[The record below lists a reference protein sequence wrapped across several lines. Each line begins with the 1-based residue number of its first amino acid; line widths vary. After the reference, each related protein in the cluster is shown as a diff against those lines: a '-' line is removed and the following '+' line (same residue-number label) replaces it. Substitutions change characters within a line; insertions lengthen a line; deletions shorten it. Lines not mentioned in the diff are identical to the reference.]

1 MELNADFALNTH
13 VTGDLELD
21 PEFRKVFGSNE
32 MLEFHQGLRKYAP
45 TPLLKLT
52 GLAKSLKVKKIYV
65 KDEARR
71 FGIHAFKIL
80 GASYAMYS
88 FLRKYPGKYTFC
100 TATDGNHGRAVAW
113 SARRLKQ
120 RAVIF
125 VPGDM
130 VRNRIKNIR
139 KERARVEIVDGSY
152 DDAVEAAR
160 KACNKKNYILLQD
173 TSREDYR
180 SIPRYIVAGYKTL
193 LLEIEKELFPKKEP
207 MVDIVFTQ
215 TGVGSWSASLT
226 TYLRMR
232 YGAGAPRIVS
242 VESIATPSVMNSFRN
257 GSKPGTYTRGHT
269 IMAGLNCPTPS
280 LEALEIMKQGTDLF
294 ISIPDSYAVKAVR
307 SLYYPFKNDPQVFA
321 GESGAAGLAG
331 LMALC
336 SAPELKE
343 ARKKIGLN
351 TSSRV
356 LVFNTEGV
364 TDPELFD
371 ELMKTLQ

>member
-1 MELNADFALNTH
+1 MEFKADFVLNPN
-13 VTGDLELD
+13 VNGKLVLD
-21 PEFRKVFGSNE
+21 PEFRKLFRSKD

-52 GLAKSLKVKKIYV
+52 GLAKSLKVKKIYL
-65 KDEARR
+65 KDESRR

-80 GASYAMYS
+80 GASYAMHS
-88 FLRKYPGKYTFC
+88 FLKKYPGKYTFC

-120 RAVIF
+120 RAVIY
-125 VPGDM
+125 VPKDM
-130 VRNRIKNIR
+130 VRSRIKSIR
-139 KERARVEIVDGSY
+139 EERARVEVVDGGY
-152 DDAVEAAR
+152 DDALEAAR
-160 KACNKKNYILLQD
+160 LACRKKNYILLQD
-173 TSREDYR
+173 TSNEDYR

-193 LLEIEKELFPKKEP
+193 LLEMENELFPAKAPE
-207 MVDIVFTQ
+207 VDVVFTQ
-215 TGVGSWSASLT
+215 TGVGSWSACLT

-242 VESIATPSVMNSFRN
+242 VESVATPCVMNSFRN
-257 GSKPGTYTRGHT
+257 GSKAGTYTRGHT

-307 SLYYPFKNDPQVFA
+307 SLYYPFKNDPRIFA

-336 SAPELKE
+336 SAPELAK
-343 ARKKIGLN
+343 AKKKLGLK